1 MSLDEL
7 IHYFNSITFDRIRQ
21 IYWNIIND
29 LENRDYPHIIDKNN
43 EENYLFSTNR
53 KEMLKFL
60 PDFYDDNYL
69 KNLYFNKSI
78 KDFKDT
84 MESIDIFQLSNI
96 DSLFSNQMPRNF
108 LINFAIN
115 IDKYERI
122 KTHKINGI
130 SDYINYLTTD
140 EIIDY
145 LKKKYSDY
153 KIEIDKNFGK
163 IVLNNISINYENVVN
178 YYKDKTKDELIDI
191 VHGIENYYFSE
202 LNKTNDAFY
211 IYEHENLMNVSNNDL
226 YQLIAL
232 YNKEI
237 DLDNIDDFMYLI
249 EYRNFKYITIKNF
262 IKSHEENLD
271 EKLIVLEKYYKRQT
285 NETKTLRRL
294 NDYIQ
299 NINSDNQKKILT
311 WGLSIYP
318 ELFIDG
324 IFDDI
329 SSSEI
334 TLKYGEVK
342 EFIQIT
348 ERNHLLKYTY
358 NIHTYQNNI
367 KSIYDENLFNL
378 YRYKNDFLYD
388 VILSDTNKNRVLQS
402 KNTFLE
408 FADLKKDIFSEY
420 LNNLE
425 KSQLKK
431 ILYISTEIFY
441 NIKTYISKY
450 VAKPEKIKK
459 KEVMEYFDKSKFL
472 SDIKHFIKD
481 AYDFL
486 PSTSMFF
493 DMINYQLKEISIP
506 YIGYY
511 NDIHDFLRS
520 TSVRYL
526 KRWLRKIE
534 NHYRNV
540 FSIEGI
546 KGGMRF
552 DYSKELKKENIL
564 ELFDVYLTKFPEFF
578 EPNNFIINFGLD
590 DDITPHKWLIN
601 LFYNRTQENNY
612 DQIIMKIAYSLTGYY
627 QRKNIQANFN
637 VEKFLTE
644 LNNSIFT
651 GNHLHSFVFQFFRII
666 NMFPEL
672 NNKKIFEIIC
682 LNSNTRII
690 NINEDNNLESFFK
703 RDKLKL
709 AKNIQYY
716 LNNTSGYDKEIIDD
730 LTEEKLQDYII
741 KFVNIDPK
749 YINENELKS
758 LILDGYFPFIIYD
771 YYQNYLNS
779 IDDDHLNF
787 IFKNIKNCCAQ
798 NYPCNSTSI
807 ATNRKEKTEE
817 IIHDLKNV
825 QEFQKPEFFD
835 KHLDYIENIQEGSF
849 AEFLANSSN
858 KDLRLY
864 SIICFILKL
873 EKCETE
879 KDIECQKIYSNMHYQ
894 LFYMS
899 KNEMI
904 RYILKENKNLT
915 NEELPI
921 LVDYYKLDLGSDNIN
936 DLTLY

>member
-1 MSLDEL
+1 
-7 IHYFNSITFDRIRQ
+7 
-21 IYWNIIND
+21 
-29 LENRDYPHIIDKNN
+29 
-43 EENYLFSTNR
+43 
-53 KEMLKFL
+53 
-60 PDFYDDNYL
+60 
-69 KNLYFNKSI
+69 
-78 KDFKDT
+78 
-84 MESIDIFQLSNI
+84 
-96 DSLFSNQMPRNF
+96 MPRNF
-108 LINFAIN
+108 LINFAVN
-115 IDKYERI
+115 IDKFERI
-122 KTHKINGI
+122 KTHKIDGI

-140 EIIDY
+140 RIIDY
-145 LKKKYSDY
+145 LKQKYSDY
-153 KIEIDKNFGK
+153 KSEIDYNFDK
-163 IVLNNISINYENVVN
+163 IVLNNININYENVVN
-178 YYKDKTKDELIDI
+178 YYKNKTRDELIDI

-211 IYEHENLMNVSNNDL
+211 IYNHEDLINIRNDDL

-237 DLDNIDDFMYLI
+237 DINNIDDFMYRI
-249 EYRNFKYITIKNF
+249 EYRNFKYITITNF
-262 IKSHEENLD
+262 IESCGIILD
-271 EKLIVLEKYYKRQT
+271 NKLIVLEKYYKRQA
-285 NETKTLRRL
+285 NETKSLRRV
-294 NDYIQ
+294 NDYI
-299 NINSDNQKKILT
+299 NKIDLTNQQKILT

-324 IFDDI
+324 IFEDI

-334 TLKYGEVK
+334 SLKYGEVK

-367 KSIYDENLFNL
+367 KSIYDENIFNL

-388 VILSDTNKNRVLQS
+388 VILSDTNNNRDLQS

-408 FADLKKDIFSEY
+408 FADLKNDIFSEY
-420 LNNLE
+420 LNHLE

-431 ILYISTEIFY
+431 ILSISMELY
-441 NIKTYISKY
+441 YKDKTYISEYK
-450 VAKPEKIKK
+450 AIPEKLKK
-459 KEVMEYFDKSKFL
+459 EEVMEYFDKSKFL
-472 SDIKHFIKD
+472 SDIEHYIKKSYYFI
-481 AYDFL
+481 L
-486 PSTSMFF
+486 STSRFF
-493 DMINYQLKEISIP
+493 EIINYQSKETSIP

-540 FSIEGI
+540 FLIEGI

-552 DYSKELKKENIL
+552 DYSRELKKENIL

-590 DDITPHKWLIN
+590 DDITPHKWSIN
-601 LFYNRTQENNY
+601 LLYNRTQENNY
-612 DQIIMKIAYSLTGYY
+612 DQLIMKIAYSLTGYY

-644 LNNSIFT
+644 LNNSIFN
-651 GNHLHSFVFQFFRII
+651 GNHLHSFVFQVFRII

-682 LNSNTRII
+682 LNNNTRII

-716 LNNTSGYDKEIIDD
+716 LNNTSGYDGENIDVD
-730 LTEEKLQDYII
+730 TEEKLQDYII
-741 KFVNIDPK
+741 KFINNNLK

-758 LILDGYFPFIIYD
+758 QILDGYFPFIIYD

-779 IDDDHLNF
+779 IDDAHLNF
-787 IFKNIKNCCAQ
+787 IFKNIKNICDQ
-798 NYPCNSTSI
+798 NYPCNSTSM
-807 ATNRKEKTEE
+807 ATNREEKTNE

-879 KDIECQKIYSNMHYQ
+879 NDIECQKIYSNMPYQ

-904 RYILKENKNLT
+904 RYILKENKNLN
-915 NEELPI
+915 NEELSI

-936 DLTLY
+936 DLILY

>member
-1 MSLDEL
+1 
-7 IHYFNSITFDRIRQ
+7 
-21 IYWNIIND
+21 
-29 LENRDYPHIIDKNN
+29 
-43 EENYLFSTNR
+43 
-53 KEMLKFL
+53 
-60 PDFYDDNYL
+60 
-69 KNLYFNKSI
+69 
-78 KDFKDT
+78 
-84 MESIDIFQLSNI
+84 
-96 DSLFSNQMPRNF
+96 MPRNF
-108 LINFAIN
+108 LINFAVN
-115 IDKYERI
+115 IDKFERI
-122 KTHKINGI
+122 KTHKIDGI

-140 EIIDY
+140 RIIDY
-145 LKKKYSDY
+145 LKQKYSDY
-153 KIEIDKNFGK
+153 KSEIDYNFDK
-163 IVLNNISINYENVVN
+163 IVLNNININYENVVN
-178 YYKDKTKDELIDI
+178 YYKDKTRDELIDI
-191 VHGIENYYFSE
+191 IHGIENYYFSE

-211 IYEHENLMNVSNNDL
+211 IYNHEDLINIRNDDL

-237 DLDNIDDFMYLI
+237 DINNIDDFMYRI
-249 EYRNFKYITIKNF
+249 EYRNFKYITITNF
-262 IKSHEENLD
+262 IESCGIILD
-271 EKLIVLEKYYKRQT
+271 NKLIVLEKYYKRQA
-285 NETKTLRRL
+285 NETKSLRRV
-294 NDYIQ
+294 NDYI
-299 NINSDNQKKILT
+299 NKIDLTNQQKILT

-324 IFDDI
+324 IFEDI

-334 TLKYGEVK
+334 SLKYGEVK

-367 KSIYDENLFNL
+367 KSIYDENIFNL

-388 VILSDTNKNRVLQS
+388 VILSDTNNNRDLQS

-408 FADLKKDIFSEY
+408 FADLKNDIFSEY
-420 LNNLE
+420 LNHLE

-431 ILYISTEIFY
+431 ILSISMELY
-441 NIKTYISKY
+441 YKDKTYISEYK
-450 VAKPEKIKK
+450 AIPEKLKK
-459 KEVMEYFDKSKFL
+459 EEVMEYFDKSKFL
-472 SDIKHFIKD
+472 SDIEHYIKKSYYFI
-481 AYDFL
+481 L
-486 PSTSMFF
+486 STSRFF
-493 DMINYQLKEISIP
+493 EIINYQSKETSIP

-540 FSIEGI
+540 FLIEGI

-552 DYSKELKKENIL
+552 DYSRELKKENIL

-612 DQIIMKIAYSLTGYY
+612 DQLIMKIAYSLTGYY

-644 LNNSIFT
+644 LNNSIFN
-651 GNHLHSFVFQFFRII
+651 GNHLHSFVFQVFRII

-682 LNSNTRII
+682 LNNNTRII

-716 LNNTSGYDKEIIDD
+716 LNNTSRYDEEIIDD
-730 LTEEKLQDYII
+730 FTEEKLQDYII
-741 KFVNIDPK
+741 KFVNSK

-758 LILDGYFPFIIYD
+758 QILDGYFPFIIYD

-779 IDDDHLNF
+779 MDDDHLDF
-787 IFKNIKNCCAQ
+787 IFKNIKNLCSQ

-807 ATNRKEKTEE
+807 AKNREEKTNE

-879 KDIECQKIYSNMHYQ
+879 NDVECQKIYSNMPYQ